1 MKSVVFT
8 LKNQLGDFTK
18 KEKQVARFII
28 KYPQVVIDSN
38 AKQVADQVGTS
49 AATVIRLAKR
59 VCKNG
64 LPELKER
71 LKNETMVN
79 NKFFEE
85 IDPADTLEVMKQK
98 MEYRINH
105 TIEQTNRTV

>member
-38 AKQVADQVGTS
+38 AN
-49 AATVIRLAKR
+49 RLLIKWEQR
-59 VCKNG
+59 CNG
-64 LPELKER
+64 NSLS
-71 LKNETMVN
+71 
-79 NKFFEE
+79 
-85 IDPADTLEVMKQK
+85 
-98 MEYRINH
+98 
-105 TIEQTNRTV
+105 QTGL